1 MSTSEAR
8 IKMKNNRPTIGLALL
23 CTLFSLSL
31 IGCQGL
37 VPIEDS
43 IPVVERYQPDDIPA
57 PFGFELDN
65 ESWSYLKFEHAPLPM
80 RTVEVIYWGD
90 RPILELASWYKE
102 QMPIHGWEYVSA
114 QDDFGEQQ
122 IRYRKPGEYAEVL
135 IKRIPD
141 DQGQNYVTKLVVRI
155 GVDS

>member
-1 MSTSEAR
+1 MSTPEAR
-8 IKMKNNRPTIGLALL
+8 IKYNKINTITCLALF
-23 CTLFSLSL
+23 CASITLLL
-31 IGCQGL
+31 TGCQGL
-37 VPIEDS
+37 VPVEDS
-43 IPVVERYQPDDIPA
+43 IAVGERYQPDDIPA

-65 ESWSYLKFEHAPLPM
+65 NSWSYLKFQHAPLPM

-90 RPILELASWYKE
+90 RPIIELASWYKE

-135 IKRIPD
+135 IQRIPD
-141 DQGQNYVTKLVVRI
+141 NQGQNYVTKLVVRI

>member
-1 MSTSEAR
+1 MSMPEAR
-8 IKMKNNRPTIGLALL
+8 SEDSKMKSITCMVL
-23 CTLFSLSL
+23 CCASITLILT
-31 IGCQGL
+31 GCQGL
-37 VPIEDS
+37 VPVEDS
-43 IPVVERYQPDDIPA
+43 IAVVEQYQPDDIPA

-65 ESWSYLKFEHAPLPM
+65 DSWSYLKFQHAPQPM

-90 RPILELASWYKE
+90 RPIIELASWYKE

-114 QDDFGEQQ
+114 EDYSSEQQ

-135 IKRIPD
+135 IQRIPD
-141 DQGQNYVTKLVVRI
+141 GRGKNYVTKLVVRI